1 MLVCGGKGKA
11 VLGGGQKLCRLL
23 IEVFATPATICDKTL
38 TIRQNRVAKLLCLQ
52 HPIPSQSLESDG
64 VDEIIEDAGKY
75 LKMHKETIEKIIEKW
90 ESMYRP
96 LFELSQNLR
105 QLDSL
110 NLPCFDHQNDSFCK
124 PVTSFGVVFLLQR
137 STEAPGK
144 HLPETCPDRTHK
156 GLDHIVG

>member
-1 MLVCGGKGKA
+1 MAIWGD
-11 VLGGGQKLCRLL
+11 GQKLCRLL

-38 TIRQNRVAKLLCLQ
+38 TIRQNRVAKLLYLQ

-96 LFELSQNLR
+96 LFELSQILR

-110 NLPCFDHQNDSFCK
+110 NLPCFDHQNDSFCES
-124 PVTSFGVVFLLQR
+124 VGACGIVFLLQR
-137 STEAPGK
+137 RTEAPGK
-144 HLPETCPDRTHK
+144 YLPDTCPDRTHK